1 MQVIPRVIQHV
12 NYDKVRENTDDE
24 QKLHYKQEMI

>member
-1 MQVIPRVIQHV
+1 MQVIQHV
-12 NYDKVRENTDDE
+12 NYDKVRENTDEE